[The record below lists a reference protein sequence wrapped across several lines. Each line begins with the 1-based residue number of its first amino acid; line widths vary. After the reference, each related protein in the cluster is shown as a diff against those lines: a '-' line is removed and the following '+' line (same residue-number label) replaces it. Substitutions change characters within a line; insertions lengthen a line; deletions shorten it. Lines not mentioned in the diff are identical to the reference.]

1 MTTAMHETDF
11 YAWTQEQA
19 KWLRTEALEK
29 LDLPNLAEEI
39 EDMGRSE
46 QRELDNRLTILLRHL
61 LKLGCLPN
69 SNPARGWRST
79 IKEQRYRID
88 RLLLKNP
95 SLRSLAPEIIK
106 DVYPEASDLA
116 LDDLAQDDLA
126 DKAFPAHC
134 PWTVEQILDLHWLP

>member
-1 MTTAMHETDF
+1 MTTATHETDF
-11 YAWTQEQA
+11 YAWTQQQA
-19 KWLRTEALEK
+19 NWLRTEALEK

-46 QRELDNRLTILLRHL
+46 QRELDNRVTILLRHL
-61 LKLGCLPN
+61 LKLSCLPN

-88 RLLLKNP
+88 RLLTKNP
-95 SLRSLAPEIIK
+95 SLRSLAPEMIK

-116 LDDLAQDDLA
+116 LDDLTQDNLA
-126 DKAFPAHC
+126 DKTFPARC